1 MNATTEFDVG
11 PLTWVKSEIDLA
23 LDRAAE
29 ALAQHA
35 TTGDAT
41 QLKFCRTHLHQVRG
55 ALAIVG
61 LDGVTQFTDTLEAL
75 LEDVEAAKVPADSA
89 LIKDALDA
97 VRHFLDDLV
106 NGEHNQPLRL
116 MPVYT
121 RLQLARGHKKV
132 AATDLFYPDLS
143 LRPPRRQA
151 APALSKAELHVLLR
165 NQRARFQRGLL
176 AWLRNPGDKQGVA
189 EMLAAT
195 RQVEAT
201 QELSSARAFWWVAS
215 GMLTALAEGSLA
227 AEVDVK
233 QLCARIDL
241 QIRRLLEGSKNVAE
255 RLMRDAL
262 YYVAQADSGTGL
274 VGEVKDT
281 YQLGSMIPAVAP
293 SASAEAEQNQL
304 RRRLRDAISSTEE
317 AWNKFCA
324 GSAPALNT
332 FRDQAAALHHLIDQ
346 LAHTD
351 YRRLGQAIA
360 NAANWLAEQPS
371 RHSEAL
377 AMEIATA
384 ILLANNAQE
393 NFTRLGNDFAHQ
405 VDVMVA
411 RLHGFLAGNPPEP
424 GSEVP
429 LLDEMSRQAQEKLL
443 VGQVAKEIQSN
454 LAQIEQVLDGFFRD
468 AAKRGDLATLDA
480 PMHQIVGALMIM
492 GQDAAVA
499 TLKSCEADIR
509 RFSDGSYVPD
519 NADFERVADRLSALG
534 FFIDSM
540 QHGATDFAEFSRAM
554 QAKPAVIEDEAEE
567 SSVERELE
575 QAKRETQAL
584 ITALK
589 DQPADE
595 RLRQEL
601 KQNLE
606 TLKQDADLVADSAL
620 GQQAKAALSALD
632 AGDSA
637 PAIDEA
643 IAIIKPQTPEAPTPS
658 AETLQLAQADEEE
671 LDAELLAIFIEEA
684 KEVLEAV
691 GGNLAALRE
700 QPHNAE
706 TLTNIRRSFHTLKG
720 SGRMVGLRELGEVA
734 WGIEQVLNLWLRQE
748 QDVTPA
754 VFDMITEGHAVFSV
768 WVEHLEN
775 RAMPLPDATHLI
787 ALAESLRIGGEVPP
801 PVPVTAPSEE
811 SFDGET
817 ATVVLG
823 TFGRDDAEET
833 PAAPAEEVLD
843 VPALVIEEAPPVT
856 DEDSFEG
863 AAATMVLGSF
873 GREEDVAPAT
883 ETVELPPISLVPSE
897 PDLEAYEG
905 ASATV
910 VVGRFGNNFDAQP
923 PVEPEVTAVELPPIE
938 LAPTPEPG
946 SPEYNAAAT
955 LVLRKFTTPE
965 PPREPVEPAL
975 DIAPLE
981 LDEPVAPTEDELF
994 DGASAT
1000 VVIGNFGS
1008 EAIDLPDVD
1017 VPAEKVPQ
1025 PEPVVEEVVTF
1036 EHAPEVAAAPSLDE
1050 IPAIPPASFAEVPAA
1065 EMLVEAGAEAL
1076 GAFEPIESLE
1086 PPLEVPVQPL
1096 ADFTEATP
1104 PENAEGPSEEEV
1116 GEGRLT
1122 ISPTLYEIFL
1132 EEARGH
1138 LATLHREFAI
1148 LDNDP
1153 GQPTAHQ
1160 MARAA
1165 HTLAGIAGTVGLTD
1179 LNRLGVALEHA
1190 LLRREVTDQP
1200 GSQAGIEAMRQSLAA
1215 LDAMIDAVAD
1225 HRMPKAMPEL
1235 VVALDD
1241 IYPPPAQAA
1250 AEFAD
1255 ELVPQPEVAVTDATA
1270 EEVDALPVTAA
1281 SAASASADVPA
1292 TAAAAPIVVDIP
1304 SVKDELDEQL
1314 LPIFLEEAAELTLAI
1329 NENLRSWRSA
1339 PGDATPLRAL
1349 HRLFHTLK
1357 GSARMAGAMTLGE
1370 ITHAIESRVEE
1381 ADKAGAAPAG
1391 LIDEIE
1397 NTFDSVVQIIERLQ
1411 RGESLEAPVAS
1422 ADADTAVQVEDVTAQ
1437 PFAQSVAA
1445 SADAPAPLSAPAPV
1459 AAVAEAPAEGGEE
1472 TAAQRAILRIRAD
1485 LIDQLVNEAGELS
1498 IARAR
1503 IEGEMV
1509 SLKGSL
1515 LDLTE
1520 NVIRLRR
1527 QLRDIEIQAET
1538 QMQSRIAQSEEKHAD
1553 AGFDPLEFDR
1563 FTRFQELTRMMAE
1576 SVNDVA
1582 TVQQNL
1588 LKNLDDANAAILAQ
1602 SRMNRQLQQELMSVR
1617 MVPFASQAERLYRIV
1632 RQTGKE
1638 LGKRANLE
1646 IRGGQVELD
1655 RSVLDKIGAP
1665 LEHLLRNAVAHG
1677 LETRDKRLAAG
1688 KTEFGEVTVTLAQ
1701 EGNEIILTMADDGA
1715 GLDFERIRARGIEA
1729 GLISANEEVDEGR
1742 LIKLIFTP
1750 GFSTATEINQIAGR
1764 GIGMDVV
1771 KTEIGELGG
1780 RIEVHS
1786 VAGEGTTFRLYIPL
1800 TLAVTQ
1806 ALLVRAGTHL
1816 YAIPSSMIEQVLE
1829 LKDTFL
1835 ARIREAGE
1843 TSWMGN
1849 IYPYRFLPHLLGDAG
1864 ALPEA
1869 RRQYWVLLLRSGS
1882 QRVAVQVDELQGN
1895 REIVVK
1901 NIGQQLARVVGIDGA
1916 TVLGD
1921 GRVVLILNPVALSSR
1936 ARIQHAAE
1944 PAAAPAE
1951 QAPAEEAAVAA
1962 TLPTVMVVDDSLTVR
1977 KITGRLLAREGY
1989 QVLTAKD
1996 GVDAL
2001 EQMLDVVPDV
2011 LLVDIEM
2018 PRMDGFDLTRN
2029 VRADDK
2035 LKKIPII
2042 MITSRTADKHR
2053 NYAFEIGV
2061 NNYLGKPYQE
2071 EELMQLVA
2079 EYTKAKRH

>member
-1 MNATTEFDVG
+1 MNAATEFDVG

-23 LDRAAE
+23 LERAGE
-29 ALAQHA
+29 ALGQFAGS
-35 TTGDAT
+35 GDAT

-61 LDGVTQFTDTLEAL
+61 LDGVTQFTDALEAL
-75 LEDVEAAKVPADSA
+75 LDDVEQQKIAADANVAGLVKEA
-89 LIKDALDA
+89 LGTI
-97 VRHFLDDLV
+97 RHYLDDLV
-106 NGEHNQPLRL
+106 NGEPNQPLRL
-116 MPVYT
+116 MPVYG
-121 RLQLARGHKKV
+121 RIQSARGQKRIS
-132 AATDLFYPDLS
+132 ATDLFFPDLS
-143 LRPPRRQA
+143 LRPPRRAA
-151 APALSKAELHVLLR
+151 APTLSRGELQQLLR
-165 NQRARFQRGLL
+165 SQRARFQRGLL
-176 AWLRNPGDKQGVA
+176 AWLRNPVDRSGVA

-201 QELSSARAFWWVAS
+201 QELASARAFWWVAT
-215 GMLTALAEGSLA
+215 GMLTALSEGTLP

-262 YYVAQADSGTGL
+262 YYVAQADSASDL
-274 VGEVKDT
+274 VRQVKNT
-281 YQLGSMIPAVAP
+281 YQLEHALPTAQAAAP
-293 SASAEAEQNQL
+293 QEQQ
-304 RRRLRDAISSTEE
+304 RRRLRETISATEE

-324 GSAPALNT
+324 GSAAALQS
-332 FRDQAAALHHLIDQ
+332 FRDQAAALHQAVEQ
-346 LAHTD
+346 LGHTD

-384 ILLANNAQE
+384 ILLAQNAQE
-393 NFTRLGNDFAHQ
+393 NFTKLGNDFAHQ

-411 RLHGFLAGNPPEP
+411 RLHGFLADNPPEP

-468 AAKRGDLATLDA
+468 AERRSELATLGA

-499 TLKSCEADIR
+499 TLKECEAEIQ
-509 RFSDGSYVPD
+509 RFAVDTYTP
-519 NADFERVADRLSALG
+519 NEADFEQVADRLSALG
-534 FFIDSM
+534 FFIDAM
-540 QHGATDFAEFSRAM
+540 QNGATDFAEFLRSMKAG
-554 QAKPAVIEDEAEE
+554 PAEE
-567 SSVERELE
+567 APEENAGSSVEQELE
-575 QAKRETQAL
+575 QAKKETQAL
-584 ITALK
+584 LNALK
-589 DQPADE
+589 EQPTDE
-595 RLRQEL
+595 KLRQDL

-606 TLKQDADLVADSAL
+606 TLKQDADLIADSAL
-620 GQQAKAALSALD
+620 GQQAKAVLSVID
-632 AGDSA
+632 AGAAA
-637 PAIDEA
+637 PAIEEA
-643 IAIIKPQTPEAPTPS
+643 MAIIKPQAAEAPTPS

-684 KEVLEAV
+684 KEVLEAIGSNV
-691 GGNLAALRE
+691 ALLHG

-706 TLTNIRRSFHTLKG
+706 VMTNIRRSFHTLKG
-720 SGRMVGLRELGEVA
+720 SGRMVGLRDLGEVA
-734 WGIEQVLNLWLRQE
+734 WAIEQVMNLWLRQE
-748 QDVTPA
+748 QAPTPQI
-754 VFDMITEGHAVFSV
+754 FEMIEGGQRVFSA
-768 WVEHLEN
+768 WVEHLED
-775 RAMPLPDATHLI
+775 RSIPAPDASALV
-787 ALAESLRIGGEVPP
+787 ALAESLRIGGEAPATPAAPP
-801 PVPVTAPSEE
+801 PVATPAPAAPEEE
-811 SFDGET
+811 SFDEET
-817 ATVVLG
+817 ATIVLG
-823 TFGRDDAEET
+823 NFGRDEPEPAPVEVVDALEM
-833 PAAPAEEVLD
+833 PPLAMGDSAQDAPAGGEE
-843 VPALVIEEAPPVT
+843 EM
-856 DEDSFEG
+856 F
-863 AAATMVLGSF
+863 
-873 GREEDVAPAT
+873 
-883 ETVELPPISLVPSE
+883 
-897 PDLEAYEG
+897 EG

-910 VVGRFGNNFDAQP
+910 VLGSLGQ
-923 PVEPEVTAVELPPIE
+923 EPEPAAPVVEEVLELPP
-938 LAPTPEPG
+938 LA
-946 SPEYNAAAT
+946 
-955 LVLRKFTTPE
+955 
-965 PPREPVEPAL
+965 
-975 DIAPLE
+975 
-981 LDEPVAPTEDELF
+981 LDEPVADLEDQMF
-994 DGASAT
+994 AGASAT
-1000 VVIGNFGS
+1000 VVLGNFGGS
-1008 EAIDLPDVD
+1008 ETPAPATEEIELPSIAQEEA
-1017 VPAEKVPQ
+1017 PAADELPQ
-1025 PEPVVEEVVTF
+1025 PGTAAFDNAATVLLRQFATPEP
-1036 EHAPEVAAAPSLDE
+1036 APISPE
-1050 IPAIPPASFAEVPAA
+1050 
-1065 EMLVEAGAEAL
+1065 EAL
-1076 GAFEPIESLE
+1076 GAFDVAPLELEEAAAEISLE
-1086 PPLEVPVQPL
+1086 AAPQPPGPGEEIAAVAPAAPVEAAVETVPPTAAEEVPAVAEPD
-1096 ADFTEATP
+1096 AVAEPEAAP
-1104 PENAEGPSEEEV
+1104 
-1116 GEGRLT
+1116 RLN

-1138 LATLHREFAI
+1138 LATLQNEFAV
-1148 LDNDP
+1148 LDRDP
-1153 GQPTAHQ
+1153 TQPTAHQ

-1165 HTLAGIAGTVGLTD
+1165 HTLAGISGTVGLGD
-1179 LNRLGVALEHA
+1179 LNQLGVALEHA
-1190 LLRREVTDQP
+1190 LLRRDITDQ
-1200 GSQAGIEAMRQSLAA
+1200 ADNLAAIEVLRQTIAA
-1215 LDAMIDAVAD
+1215 LDEMIAD
-1225 HRMPKAMPEL
+1225 VGEQCPPQAAPHLIAEL
-1235 VVALDD
+1235 AEV
-1241 IYPPPAQAA
+1241 YPLPAQPVVEDIQGIESVPIAA
-1250 AEFAD
+1250 A
-1255 ELVPQPEVAVTDATA
+1255 PE
-1270 EEVDALPVTAA
+1270 PV
-1281 SAASASADVPA
+1281 
-1292 TAAAAPIVVDIP
+1292 AAAAPVPEAAPAAPAAAAVSSILADLP
-1304 SVKDELDEQL
+1304 AVKDELDEQL
-1314 LPIFLEEAAELTLAI
+1314 LPIFLEEAAELTVAI
-1329 NENLRSWRSA
+1329 TENLRAWHTNPA
-1339 PGDATPLRAL
+1339 DAEAARAL

-1370 ITHAIESRVEE
+1370 ITHAIESHVEH
-1381 ADKAGAAPAG
+1381 ANKTGGATAE
-1391 LIDEIE
+1391 LIEEIE
-1397 NTFDSVVQIIERLQ
+1397 STFDSVVQIIERLQ
-1411 RGESLEAPVAS
+1411 RGETLEVP
-1422 ADADTAVQVEDVTAQ
+1422 
-1437 PFAQSVAA
+1437 
-1445 SADAPAPLSAPAPV
+1445 APAATAEAEEMPA
-1459 AAVAEAPAEGGEE
+1459 AAVAAATPVSSEPLPQGTVVQAEAAAPGETTDE
-1472 TAAQRAILRIRAD
+1472 AAAQRAVLRVRAD
-1485 LIDQLVNEAGELS
+1485 LIDQLVNGAGELS

-1503 IEGEMV
+1503 IEGEMIG
-1509 SLKGSL
+1509 LKGSL

-1588 LKNLDDANAAILAQ
+1588 LKNLDEANAAILAQ
-1602 SRMNRQLQQELMSVR
+1602 ARMNRQLQQELMSVR

-1632 RQTGKE
+1632 RQTAKE

-1655 RSVLDKIGAP
+1655 RSVLEKIGAP

-1677 LETRDKRLAAG
+1677 LEGREARVAAG
-1688 KTEFGEVTVTLAQ
+1688 KTEIGEVSLTLAQ
-1701 EGNEIILTMADDGA
+1701 EGNEIIVTMADDGA
-1715 GLDFERIRARGIEA
+1715 GLDYERIRARGIEA
-1729 GLISANEEVDEGR
+1729 GLLAPDEAADEGR

-1750 GFSTATEINQIAGR
+1750 GFSTATEVNQIAGR

-1771 KTEIGELGG
+1771 MTDIGELGG
-1780 RIEVHS
+1780 RIEVNS
-1786 VAGEGTTFRLYIPL
+1786 VAGKGTTFRLYIPL

-1806 ALLVRAGTHL
+1806 ALLIRTGNHL

-1829 LKDTFL
+1829 LKETFL

-1843 TSWMGN
+1843 TAWLGN
-1849 IYPYRFLPHLLGDAG
+1849 IYPYRFLPHLLGETN

-1869 RRQYWVLLLRSGS
+1869 RRQYWVLLLRSGA
-1882 QRVAVQVDELQGN
+1882 QRIAVQVDELLGN

-1921 GRVVLILNPVALSSR
+1921 GQVVLILNPVALASR
-1936 ARIQHAAE
+1936 ARVAHMPEPSAAI
-1944 PAAAPAE
+1944 P
-1951 QAPAEEAAVAA
+1951 QAPVEKEETVS

-2001 EQMLDVVPDV
+2001 EQMLDVTPDV

-2035 LKKIPII
+2035 LKGIPII

>member
-1 MNATTEFDVG
+1 MNAATEFDVG

-23 LDRAAE
+23 LERAGE
-29 ALAQHA
+29 ALGQFADN
-35 TTGDAT
+35 GDAT

-61 LDGVTQFTDTLEAL
+61 LDGVTQFTDALEAVL
-75 LEDVEAAKVPADSA
+75 DDLEQQKIAADANATS
-89 LIKDALDA
+89 LIKEALGA
-97 VRHFLDDLV
+97 IRHYLDDLV
-106 NGEHNQPLRL
+106 NGEPNQPLRL
-116 MPVYT
+116 MPVYGRIQT
-121 RLQLARGHKKV
+121 LRGQKRIS
-132 AATDLFYPDLS
+132 ATDLFFPDLS
-143 LRPPRRQA
+143 LRPPRRAA
-151 APALSKAELHVLLR
+151 APSLSRGELQQLLR
-165 NQRARFQRGLL
+165 TQRARFQRGLL
-176 AWLRNPGDKQGVA
+176 AWLRNPVDRSGVA

-201 QELSSARAFWWVAS
+201 QELASARAFWWVAT
-215 GMLTALAEGSLA
+215 GMLTALSDGTLP

-262 YYVAQADSGTGL
+262 YYVAQADSNSDL
-274 VGEVKDT
+274 VRQVKNT
-281 YQLGSMIPAVAP
+281 YQLANALPAAQTAAP
-293 SASAEAEQNQL
+293 QEQQ
-304 RRRLRDAISSTEE
+304 RRRLRETISATED

-324 GSAPALNT
+324 GSAPALQS
-332 FRDQAAALHHLIDQ
+332 FRDQAGALHQAVEQ
-346 LAHTD
+346 LGHTD

-360 NAANWLAEQPS
+360 NAANWLAEQPA

-384 ILLANNAQE
+384 ILLAQNAQE
-393 NFTRLGNDFAHQ
+393 NFTKLGSDFAHQ

-411 RLHGFLAGNPPEP
+411 RLHGFLADNPPEP

-468 AAKRGDLATLDA
+468 AQRRSELATLSA

-499 TLKSCEADIR
+499 TLKECEAEIQ
-509 RFSDGSYVPD
+509 RFAADTYTP
-519 NADFERVADRLSALG
+519 NETDFEQVADRLSALG
-534 FFIDSM
+534 FFIDAM
-540 QHGATDFAEFSRAM
+540 QNGATDFAEFLRSMKAE
-554 QAKPAVIEDEAEE
+554 PVEEAPEE
-567 SSVERELE
+567 SAGSSVEQELE
-575 QAKRETQAL
+575 QAKKETQAL
-584 ITALK
+584 LNALK
-589 DQPADE
+589 EQPTDE
-595 RLRQEL
+595 RIRQDL

-606 TLKQDADLVADSAL
+606 TLKQDADLVADSTL
-620 GQQAKAALSALD
+620 GQQAKAVLTALD
-632 AGDSA
+632 AGATA
-637 PAIDEA
+637 PAIEEA
-643 IAIIKPQTPEAPTPS
+643 MAVIKPQAAEAPTPS

-684 KEVLEAV
+684 KEVLEAIGSNV
-691 GGNLAALRE
+691 ALLHG

-706 TLTNIRRSFHTLKG
+706 VMTNIRRSFHTLKG
-720 SGRMVGLRELGEVA
+720 SGRMVGLRDLGEVA
-734 WGIEQVLNLWLRQE
+734 WAIEQVLNLWLRQE
-748 QDVTPA
+748 QTPTPQ
-754 VFDMITEGHAVFSV
+754 VFDMIESGQRVFAA
-768 WVEHLEN
+768 WVEHLED
-775 RAMPLPDATHLI
+775 RSAPLPDASALV
-787 ALAESLRIGGEVPP
+787 ALAESLRIGGEVPAVAAPAAVPAPP
-801 PVPVTAPSEE
+801 PVEAAQEE
-811 SFDGET
+811 SFDEAT
-817 ATVVLG
+817 ATLVLG
-823 TFGRDDAEET
+823 NFGRDEPEAPPPAET
-833 PAAPAEEVLD
+833 EEVLD
-843 VPALVIEEAPPVT
+843 MAPLTLDEAQT
-856 DEDSFEG
+856 
-863 AAATMVLGSF
+863 
-873 GREEDVAPAT
+873 PAT
-883 ETVELPPISLVPSE
+883 SGVEE
-897 PDLEAYEG
+897 EMFEG

-910 VVGRFGNNFDAQP
+910 VLGHFGGDKTP
-923 PVEPEVTAVELPPIE
+923 PAPTVVEEVVDLPP
-938 LAPTPEPG
+938 LA
-946 SPEYNAAAT
+946 
-955 LVLRKFTTPE
+955 
-965 PPREPVEPAL
+965 
-975 DIAPLE
+975 
-981 LDEPVAPTEDELF
+981 LDEPASDLEDQMF
-994 DGASAT
+994 AGASAT
-1000 VVIGNFGS
+1000 VVLGNFGGS
-1008 EAIDLPDVD
+1008 EP
-1017 VPAEKVPQ
+1017 
-1025 PEPVVEEVVTF
+1025 
-1036 EHAPEVAAAPSLDE
+1036 AAAPEEIAEEIELPPVAQDE
-1050 IPAIPPASFAEVPAA
+1050 ATPANADTLPRPGTEAFDNAATVVLRQFTTPEPAPVSPE
-1065 EMLVEAGAEAL
+1065 EAL
-1076 GAFEPIESLE
+1076 GALE
-1086 PPLEVPVQPL
+1086 FAPLDLADEVPEPAADTAPPVPAEAITAIEEAPAVEAAEEVPDALPEPAVELPAIVDLDTSDAQPTEV
-1096 ADFTEATP
+1096 APVAAPAEEATVAP
-1104 PENAEGPSEEEV
+1104 KLN
-1116 GEGRLT
+1116 
-1122 ISPTLYEIFL
+1122 ISPTLYEIFM

-1138 LATLHREFAI
+1138 LATLQAEFAV

-1153 GQPTAHQ
+1153 TQPTAHQ

-1165 HTLAGIAGTVGLTD
+1165 HTLAGISGTVGLAD
-1179 LNRLGVALEHA
+1179 LNQLGVALEHA
-1190 LLRREVTDQP
+1190 LLRRDITDQ
-1200 GSQAGIEAMRQSLAA
+1200 ADNLAAIEILRQTIAA
-1215 LDAMIDAVAD
+1215 LDEMITDVGMQEPPQAAP
-1225 HRMPKAMPEL
+1225 HLIAEL
-1235 VVALDD
+1235 AE
-1241 IYPPPAQAA
+1241 IYPLPAQPVV
-1250 AEFAD
+1250 ED
-1255 ELVPQPEVAVTDATA
+1255 IQGIESV
-1270 EEVDALPVTAA
+1270 LPVVEPEPVTPHEALSAA
-1281 SAASASADVPA
+1281 SAAELPASAPA
-1292 TAAAAPIVVDIP
+1292 AGTSILADLPV
-1304 SVKDELDEQL
+1304 VKDELDEQL
-1314 LPIFLEEAAELTLAI
+1314 LPIFLEEAAELTVAI
-1329 NENLRSWRSA
+1329 TENLRAWRTNPA
-1339 PGDATPLRAL
+1339 DAEAARAL

-1370 ITHAIESRVEE
+1370 ITHAIESHVEHANKTGGTTAELVEE
-1381 ADKAGAAPAG
+1381 
-1391 LIDEIE
+1391 IE
-1397 NTFDSVVQIIERLQ
+1397 STFDSVVQIIERLQ
-1411 RGESLEAPVAS
+1411 RGETLE
-1422 ADADTAVQVEDVTAQ
+1422 T
-1437 PFAQSVAA
+1437 
-1445 SADAPAPLSAPAPV
+1445 PV
-1459 AAVAEAPAEGGEE
+1459 AAPAEAEEMPAASPAAGTAAVPGGEQLPQATVVQAE
-1472 TAAQRAILRIRAD
+1472 VAAPTEASEEAAAQRAVLRIRAD
-1485 LIDQLVNEAGELS
+1485 LIDQLVNGAGELS

-1503 IEGEMV
+1503 IEGEMIG
-1509 SLKGSL
+1509 LKGSL

-1588 LKNLDDANAAILAQ
+1588 LKNLDEANAAILAQ
-1602 SRMNRQLQQELMSVR
+1602 ARMNRQLQQELMSVR

-1632 RQTGKE
+1632 RQTAKE

-1655 RSVLDKIGAP
+1655 RSVLEKIGAP

-1677 LETRDKRLAAG
+1677 LESREARIAAD
-1688 KTEFGEVTVTLAQ
+1688 KTEIGEVSLTLAQ
-1701 EGNEIILTMADDGA
+1701 EGNEIIITMADDGS
-1715 GLDFERIRARGIEA
+1715 GLDYERIRARGIEA
-1729 GLISANEEVDEGR
+1729 GLLGADEVADEGR
-1742 LIKLIFTP
+1742 LIKLIFAA

-1771 KTEIGELGG
+1771 KTEVGELGG
-1780 RIEVHS
+1780 RIEVNS
-1786 VAGEGTTFRLYIPL
+1786 VAGKGTTFRLYIPL

-1806 ALLVRAGTHL
+1806 ALLIRTGNHL

-1843 TSWMGN
+1843 TAWLGN
-1849 IYPYRFLPHLLGDAG
+1849 IYPYRFLPHLLGETN

-1869 RRQYWVLLLRSGS
+1869 RRQYWVLLLRSGA
-1882 QRVAVQVDELQGN
+1882 QRIAVQVDELLGN

-1921 GRVVLILNPVALSSR
+1921 GQVVLILNPVALASR
-1936 ARIQHAAE
+1936 ARVAHMPE
-1944 PAAAPAE
+1944 AAAAIP
-1951 QAPAEEAAVAA
+1951 QAPVEKEEAAS

-2001 EQMLDVVPDV
+2001 EQMLDVIPDV

-2035 LKKIPII
+2035 LKGIPII

-2079 EYTKAKRH
+2079 EYTKTKRH